1 MISYYMGSR
10 YYVSD
15 HYHISNRHYVVYIH
29 FEYSFIWNFVSIV
42 NKHYSY
48 QL

>member
-10 YYVSD
+10 YYISD

-29 FEYSFIWNFVSIV
+29 FEYNFIWKFVPIV